1 MAEVY
6 KLPGSSYEEI
16 VKIIRA
22 YALAS
27 KNGAAVTLAEVA
39 QSSGI
44 DKTIISRNNGFL
56 MQIKLLL
63 EGNRKKPTDLCLKL
77 GRAYQLNMQEQIIEC
92 WNEIIRNDD
101 FLSRMISIIQ
111 IKGEMSKSDFINH
124 IVYSSSEKNTNNTR
138 AGASAV
144 IEMLKLT
151 QIIEEHDGK
160 ISMGTG
166 NVTNVEVQEKKQ
178 EPERVKNIVGIKNAE
193 NSIREIQNLEK
204 EYYIQSYTCESG
216 KAAKFIIP
224 EDATEDDLLAF
235 CDMLD
240 IVLKR
245 KFKIKM
251 AE

>member
-1 MAEVY
+1 
-6 KLPGSSYEEI
+6 
-16 VKIIRA
+16 
-22 YALAS
+22 
-27 KNGAAVTLAEVA
+27 
-39 QSSGI
+39 
-44 DKTIISRNNGFL
+44 
-56 MQIKLLL
+56 
-63 EGNRKKPTDLCLKL
+63 
-77 GRAYQLNMQEQIIEC
+77 
-92 WNEIIRNDD
+92 
-101 FLSRMISIIQ
+101 
-111 IKGEMSKSDFINH
+111 MSKSDFINH

-178 EPERVKNIVGIKNAE
+178 EPEREKNIVGIKNAE

>member
-56 MQIKLLL
+56 TQIKLLL

-111 IKGEMSKSDFINH
+111 IKGDFINH
-124 IVYSSSEKNTNNTR
+124 IVNSSSEKNTNNTR

-151 QIIEEHDGK
+151 QIIEEHDGQ

-166 NVTNVEVQEKKQ
+166 NVTNRSSREKT
-178 EPERVKNIVGIKNAE
+178 R
-193 NSIREIQNLEK
+193 
-204 EYYIQSYTCESG
+204 T
-216 KAAKFIIP
+216 
-224 EDATEDDLLAF
+224 
-235 CDMLD
+235 
-240 IVLKR
+240 
-245 KFKIKM
+245 
-251 AE
+251 

>member
-1 MAEVY
+1 M
-6 KLPGSSYEEI
+6 
-16 VKIIRA
+16 
-22 YALAS
+22 
-27 KNGAAVTLAEVA
+27 
-39 QSSGI
+39 
-44 DKTIISRNNGFL
+44 
-56 MQIKLLL
+56 L

-178 EPERVKNIVGIKNAE
+178 EPEREKNIVGIKNAE
-193 NSIREIQNLEK
+193 NSIREIQNPEK

>member
-1 MAEVY
+1 M
-6 KLPGSSYEEI
+6 
-16 VKIIRA
+16 
-22 YALAS
+22 
-27 KNGAAVTLAEVA
+27 
-39 QSSGI
+39 
-44 DKTIISRNNGFL
+44 
-56 MQIKLLL
+56 
-63 EGNRKKPTDLCLKL
+63 
-77 GRAYQLNMQEQIIEC
+77 NMQEQIIEC

-178 EPERVKNIVGIKNAE
+178 EPER
-193 NSIREIQNLEK
+193 EK
-204 EYYIQSYTCESG
+204 ILWE
-216 KAAKFIIP
+216 
-224 EDATEDDLLAF
+224 
-235 CDMLD
+235 
-240 IVLKR
+240 
-245 KFKIKM
+245 
-251 AE
+251 